1 MAHHN
6 DLGQWGEKV
15 AREYLIT
22 RGYTIIE
29 QDTRKGF
36 YELDII
42 AVKGNR
48 IIFVEVKTRSTG
60 AFDPLEAIT
69 PQKINRICSA
79 ANSFVIHYQYPHEVQ
94 FDIIAITGTHEN
106 GYNIEHIPDAFVPPL
121 RGYR

>member
-1 MAHHN
+1 MAQHN

-29 QDTRKGF
+29 QDTRKGH

-42 AVKGNR
+42 AIKGNR
-48 IIFVEVKTRSTG
+48 IIFVEVKTRSAG
-60 AFDPLEAIT
+60 SFDPLEAIT
-69 PQKINRICSA
+69 QQKISRICSA

-94 FDIIAITGTHEN
+94 FDIIAIVGNPETGYT
-106 GYNIEHIPDAFVPPL
+106 IEHIPDAFTPPL

>member
-42 AVKGNR
+42 AIKGNR

-94 FDIIAITGTHEN
+94 FDIIAITGTLEN

>member
-1 MAHHN
+1 MAQHN

-22 RGYTIIE
+22 RGYTIVE

-42 AVKGNR
+42 AIKGNR
-48 IIFVEVKTRSTG
+48 IIFAEVKTRSAG
-60 AFDPLEAIT
+60 SFDPLEAIT
-69 PQKINRICSA
+69 PQKISRICSA
-79 ANSFVIHYQYPHEVQ
+79 ANSFIVQYQYPHEVQ
-94 FDIIAITGTHEN
+94 FDIIAVIGNPQAGHK
-106 GYNIEHIPDAFVPPL
+106 IEHIPDAFVPPL